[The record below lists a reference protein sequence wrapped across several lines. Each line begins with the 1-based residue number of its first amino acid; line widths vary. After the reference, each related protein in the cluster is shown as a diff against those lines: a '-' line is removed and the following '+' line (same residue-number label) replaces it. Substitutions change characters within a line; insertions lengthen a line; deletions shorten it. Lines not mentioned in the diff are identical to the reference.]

1 MHKNSQNGPRDAAYW
16 RFGIISPLL
25 PGDND
30 GISLRQKLE
39 KLSQNVFYTPGGVPK
54 QYSPN
59 TFRDWLYLYRKL
71 GISGLMGKERE
82 DKGTTS
88 IPKALQ
94 EKFIALRKDYPQLT
108 TKRLLKSFMITGA
121 WNGISPS
128 PASFYRFAAQNNLKR
143 NPSSP
148 SKSVSPF
155 EFEEFGDMWMADFMH
170 GPKLVQ
176 GTRRIP
182 TYLHA
187 ILDDATRY
195 IVQARFHLAEDTE
208 ALISD
213 LMLAIR
219 RFGVPRRFY
228 TDNGAAFRSIH
239 LKQVGA
245 RLGIHLPH
253 TPAYKPE
260 GRGKLE
266 RFFRTVRDQL
276 TSGMWVHFLDE
287 LNNALQE
294 WLSEYHATVH
304 SSLAQSPLN
313 RRLIE
318 QNNLKQLSDVQN
330 IDALFRME
338 TEKKIYSNGC
348 IRLKNK
354 YYEIKQGLPG
364 HKTKVF
370 YLPWDKSVIYYGDE
384 LIPAK
389 PLDKQQNAKRF
400 QGPKRGRKEDK

>member
-1 MHKNSQNGPRDAAYW
+1 M
-16 RFGIISPLL
+16 
-25 PGDND
+25 
-30 GISLRQKLE
+30 
-39 KLSQNVFYTPGGVPK
+39 
-54 QYSPN
+54 
-59 TFRDWLYLYRKL
+59 YLYRKF
-71 GISGLMGKERE
+71 GISGLMGKERG
-82 DKGTTS
+82 DKGTTT

-94 EKFIALRKDYPQLT
+94 KKFIDLRKKYPSWT
-108 TKRLLKSFMITGA
+108 TKRILKKLKRAKA
-121 WNGISPS
+121 WGGRTPS

-148 SKSVSPF
+148 PDSVSPF

-187 ILDDATRY
+187 IIDDATRY

-213 LMLAIR
+213 LMLALR
-219 RFGVPRRFY
+219 RFGICRRFY

-239 LKQVGA
+239 LKQVAA

-253 TPAYKPE
+253 TPAYVPR
-260 GRGKLE
+260 GRGKIE
-266 RFFRTVRDQL
+266 RCFRTIRDQY
-276 TSGMWVHFLDE
+276 TSGLRPGSLDE
-287 LNNALQE
+287 LNAGFQE
-294 WLSEYHATVH
+294 WLSEYHETIH

-313 RRLIE
+313 KRLNE
-318 QNNLKQLSDVQN
+318 NNSLKQISGAQN
-330 IDALFRME
+330 IDALFRIE

-364 HKTKVF
+364 HKIKVF
-370 YLPWDKSVIYYGDE
+370 YLPWDRSVIYYGDE

-400 QGPKRGRKEDK
+400 QGPKRGKKEDKS